1 MRNTAA
7 LLAKGFWGRTMAHIQ
22 RQVQI
27 VTKMENIRGPSGPYE
42 LQKFEGPDDV
52 EDIKLMSDQE
62 FGGFSTS
69 NSEYISTRE
78 DSNGR
83 SDRGYMR
90 WYGTISNQLPKD
102 RFKVKRSG
110 FAAFR
115 TCDQKLTAFGYGK
128 WDVDPWNYLALRI
141 KSDGRSYF
149 INIMTESIVPQ
160 DVFQHR
166 LFAKRPGEWETV
178 LIDWRDFM
186 RTNHGM
192 VIEPQIQLIKQRVL
206 TVGIS
211 LIDRKPGPF
220 ELCVERI
227 WATNSL
233 RDHTTDERRALSSN
247 GLKNKQ
253 GEDVTWKMD

>member
-1 MRNTAA
+1 
-7 LLAKGFWGRTMAHIQ
+7 
-22 RQVQI
+22 
-27 VTKMENIRGPSGPYE
+27 MENIRGPSGPYM

-52 EDIKLMSDQE
+52 EDIKLMCDQE
-62 FGGFSTS
+62 FGGYSTS
-69 NSEYISTRE
+69 MSEYVPKGAS
-78 DSNGR
+78 S
-83 SDRGYMR
+83 GYMR
-90 WYGTISNQLPKD
+90 WHGTISDELPKD

-115 TCDQKLTAFGYGK
+115 TADQKLSAFGYGR
-128 WDVDPWNYLALRI
+128 WDVDPWNYLALRV
-141 KSDGRSYF
+141 KSDGRSYYV
-149 INIMTESIVPQ
+149 NVMAESIVPQ

-178 LIDWRDFM
+178 LISWRDFM

-192 VIEPQIQLIKQRVL
+192 VIEPQIQLIKQSVL
-206 TVGIS
+206 TVGVS

-220 ELCVERI
+220 ELCVEKI
-227 WATNSL
+227 WATNDVA
-233 RDHTTDERRALSSN
+233 DHTVSERRALGSN